1 MSQNSLPYQILDADN
16 HFTEPHHC
24 FEAYIDPSKKDLAIR
39 WVKDAKGKEIQLLA
53 GKPSK
58 FSIEQIT
65 FSRDELEDMIGDVPA
80 SSMDADSTTTGVVP
94 GMLLNRL
101 NPLKELDDAERAEL
115 VAVLRNQYEACGSR
129 DLRLA
134 LMDEQGI
141 EAALMFPAQAHNI
154 EYEFIDNIDALYANI
169 RAFNRWMYEEVGFV
183 VDRRMFL
190 PPYLPLADVDLS
202 LQELDILLEQET
214 PVIQIRAGHAHG
226 GAGNLWGGRSPADP
240 VFDPIWSRINEA
252 GVQLAVHQGGTD
264 YQKYGVDWS
273 EDPDDSLGT
282 FDAFQYVMYWSD
294 RPAMELVAGLIL
306 HSFFERFPNIR
317 VAFAEQGSVWVPYIV
332 RKMDHAFLLGRKA
345 KWGQLRERPS
355 QIFRRHFLVAPYP
368 EENVHR
374 VISAVGTDPIA
385 FGSDFPH
392 GEGLAFPA
400 KYADTQLSGLSDEDV
415 KRIMRDNLAGYLGI
429 PA

>member
-1 MSQNSLPYQILDADN
+1 MPQNSLPYRILDADN
-16 HFTEPHHC
+16 HFNEPRHC
-24 FEAYIDPSKKDLAIR
+24 FDGYIDPSQRDLAIR
-39 WVKDAKGKEIQLLA
+39 WVTDKDGREIQLFA

-58 FSIEQIT
+58 FSLDQIT
-65 FSRDELEDMIGDVPA
+65 FSRGELEAMLGEVPPTRHDP
-80 SSMDADSTTTGVVP
+80 DATTRGTVP

-101 NPLKELDDAERAEL
+101 NPLKGLDDDTRTALVAEL
-115 VAVLRNQYEACGSR
+115 RDQFEACGNR

-154 EYEFIDNIDALYANI
+154 EYEFIDNIDALYANT

-183 VDRRMFL
+183 VEQRMFL
-190 PPYLPLADVDLS
+190 PPYLPLADV
-202 LQELDILLEQET
+202 ELAVRELEILLEQGA

-226 GAGNLWGGRSPADP
+226 GSDNPWGGRSPADP

-252 GVQLAVHQGGTD
+252 GTQLAVHQGGTD
-264 YQKYGVDWS
+264 YQKYGADWS
-273 EDPDDSLGT
+273 ENPDDSLGT

-306 HSFFERFPNIR
+306 HSFFERFPNIH
-317 VAFAEQGSVWVPYIV
+317 VAFAEQGSVWVPYVV

-345 KWGQLRERPS
+345 KWGTLSARPS
-355 QIFRRHFLVAPYP
+355 EIFRQHFLVAPYP
-368 EENVHR
+368 EENVNR
-374 VISAVGTDPIA
+374 VISAVGVEPIA

-400 KYADTQLSGLSDEDV
+400 QYADTQLAGLPEADV

-429 PA
+429 AV